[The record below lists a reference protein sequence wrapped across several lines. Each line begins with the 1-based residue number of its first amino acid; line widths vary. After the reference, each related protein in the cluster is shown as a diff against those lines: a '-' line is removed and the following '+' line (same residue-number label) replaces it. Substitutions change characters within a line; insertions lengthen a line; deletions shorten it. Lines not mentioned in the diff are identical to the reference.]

1 MPKYIVVELQ
11 TASDGTV
18 GNIVTAFDDINLAE
32 AKYHT
37 ILASAATSNLAKH
50 AAIMFSEEGFPI
62 KNECYTHEVV
72 GE

>member
-11 TASDGTV
+11 TAANGTV
-18 GNIVTAFDDINLAE
+18 GNIVTAYDDINLAE

-37 ILASAATSNLAKH
+37 ILAAAATSNLAKH

-62 KNECYTHEVV
+62 KNECYTHEAA
-72 GE
+72 EE